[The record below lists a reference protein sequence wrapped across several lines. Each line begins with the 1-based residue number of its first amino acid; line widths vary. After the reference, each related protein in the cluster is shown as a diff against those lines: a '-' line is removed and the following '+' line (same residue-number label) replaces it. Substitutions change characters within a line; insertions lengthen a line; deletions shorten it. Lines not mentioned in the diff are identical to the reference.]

1 MQGLNKNILSWYA
14 GLEQNIY
21 YLDVQGLNKIILTT
35 LHLCQKLSADT
46 ATPQW
51 ESLSKTY
58 QSTKH
63 TTDGLTGKVLQKGA
77 QN

>member
-1 MQGLNKNILSWYA
+1 MQGLNKNILSRHA
-14 GLEQNIY
+14 GFEQKN
-21 YLDVQGLNKIILTT
+21 YLDVKGLNKIILTT